1 MSNEEELKKELLQLI
16 SEANDDTSGVLLKD
30 KIDYGRLLELSSA
43 ISKFDQENV
52 RFTVDAKIV
61 ERLGEQLVAKK
72 TTALSELIKN
82 AYDADA
88 SRVTVEFVDTGY
100 PEGTIKITD
109 NGQGMNFEE
118 LVSGFMT
125 ISTSDKVYNP
135 TSNKYLRARAGKKGI
150 GRFSAQKIGKKLKL
164 ITKKE
169 SADCYLCLNVDWNS
183 FESGAYL
190 NSISNRVSYETCYD
204 FSEGTILEISDV
216 REAWTESN
224 IKTTYSY
231 ISSILNIP
239 TKKKSDPGF
248 SVHFKYFDSESNG
261 QTTLFEVNED
271 TEFHDNADLK
281 AIAKMDSNG
290 QLVITIDGY
299 SDERFTETIKTT
311 EGFND
316 LLLKSDYVVE
326 LLYYSREKGSSDTR
340 QLRQYLQNNGGIKL
354 FRNGFNVA
362 PYGTRSNDWLGLDDS
377 YQKRTILPPHSNT
390 NFIGKVSVTDPVG
403 TLFEETSSREG
414 LIENDAFTILTD
426 TTYQIAIIIASHVG
440 SIRNKKVTSSQKGFT
455 SERQKREEKL
465 KEQLEEMK
473 KKLEAHRAAEE
484 AARSAFDDDSSTHSN
499 DGDESKSS
507 EDEYSSAYGFNTEDF
522 IEQLEKVEETLD
534 EYIDEQLMYRVLSS
548 TGLAISEFT
557 HEIHMCLTNL
567 NLNSQV
573 LKSMSS
579 TVPEVGIVSDQLEE
593 NLSMLNAYT
602 EFFDSSM
609 RSNSN
614 REKNYYDIR
623 TLVKKFVAAMEP
635 TTKRRGYEFKT
646 HFDSWGIWTK
656 KVHISEIMSIFINL
670 FTNAC
675 KAIDRQGEKN
685 GKLLISVCKNTDHM
699 TIRFEDNGDGIPKN
713 KWAEVFAPL
722 YTTAMP
728 SKAFQSEDN
737 YKRGMGLGLSITE
750 EIITEMKGE
759 IAVSEPSDGY
769 RTCLKITL
777 PTADES
783 ELPEDAY

>member
-16 SEANDDTSGVLLKD
+16 SESASETEGVSLKD

-43 ISKFDQENV
+43 ISKYDKENV
-52 RFTVDAKIV
+52 RFSVDAKIV

-88 SRVTVEFVDTGY
+88 RTVSVEFIDTVY
-100 PEGTIKITD
+100 PDGMIRITD
-109 NGQGMNFEE
+109 NGLGMDFDE
-118 LVSGFMT
+118 LVNGFMT
-125 ISTSDKVYNP
+125 ISTSDKIQNP
-135 TSNKYLRARAGKKGI
+135 TSKRYLRTRAGKKGI

-169 SADCYLCLNVDWNS
+169 DADRYLCLSVDWNA

-190 NSISNRVSYETCYD
+190 NSISNRVSYESDYS
-204 FSEGTILEISDV
+204 FSEGTVLEISDV
-216 REAWTESN
+216 REAWSDSN
-224 IKTTYSY
+224 IKTTYNY
-231 ISSILNIP
+231 ISSILNISN
-239 TKKKSDPGF
+239 KNNSNSGF
-248 SVHFKYFDSESNG
+248 SVEFKYFDSENNH
-261 QTTLFEVNED
+261 QVLFEINED

-281 AIAKMDSNG
+281 AIAKMDSSG
-290 QLVITIDGY
+290 KLVIQIEGY
-299 SDERFTETIKTT
+299 SDERFTETI
-311 EGFND
+311 ESIDGFSE
-316 LLLKSDYVVE
+316 LLIKSDYVFE

-377 YQKRTILPPHSNT
+377 YQKRVILPPHSNT
-390 NFIGKVSVTDPVG
+390 NFIGKVSVTDPIG

-414 LIENDAFTILTD
+414 LIENDAFSVLTD
-426 TTYQIAIIIASHVG
+426 TTYKVAIKIASHVA
-440 SIRNKKVTSSQKGFT
+440 SIRNKKVTSSQPGFK
-455 SERQKREEKL
+455 SDRQKREDKL
-465 KEQLEEMK
+465 KEQIEDMK
-473 KKLEAHRAAEE
+473 RKLEAKRVTEE
-484 AARSAFDDDSSTHSN
+484 SVSSTSDYSTSDTSN
-499 DGDESKSS
+499 DESSGS
-507 EDEYSSAYGFNTEDF
+507 GYYGFNAVDF
-522 IEQLEKVEETLD
+522 IDDLEKVKETLD

-557 HEIHMCLTNL
+557 HEIQMCLTNL

-573 LKSMSS
+573 LKTMSGLDPQVS
-579 TVPEVGIVSDQLEE
+579 KISDQLEE

-602 EFFDSSM
+602 DFFDSSM

-675 KAIDRQGEKN
+675 KAIDRFGEKN
-685 GKLLISVCKNTDHM
+685 GKLLISISKGANHM
-699 TIRFEDNGDGIPKN
+699 TIRFEDNGDGIPAN
-713 KWAEVFAPL
+713 KWAEVFTPL
-722 YTTAMP
+722 YTTSMP
-728 SKAFQSEDN
+728 AKAFQSEDN

-759 IAVSEPSDGY
+759 IAVSEPSEGY
-769 RTCLKITL
+769 STCLKITL
-777 PTADES
+777 PIADES